1 VALSDTAAG
10 SGRPTEIPVLPR
22 FSARTRLLVLAPHP
36 DDETIGT
43 GLLIQQVRA
52 AGGEVRI
59 VQMTPGDN
67 NPWPQRWLE
76 RRMLIR
82 PQDQHRWGLRRHAE
96 MLQAL
101 EHLQVPAQA
110 LVALGWPDM
119 GVTQH
124 LLHSTRAA
132 VAALTEV
139 IVGFAPDVIA
149 VPALD
154 DRHPDHAATH
164 VLMRL
169 VLGANTSTMLLS
181 YLVHGGAPLQ
191 GSFEIV
197 GSSAQRQVKRAS
209 LAAHCSQMALS
220 GRRMRRLAE
229 RPERYREVDRA
240 VATARAGE
248 LAALPWRPPVW
259 LHRWLRLSVVSATGA
274 CSWRWPDAPLQ
285 RDHRGAWH
293 LQQDAPGMPPRF
305 ARLQLEWPTPWIFDH
320 WGWCEL

>member
-1 VALSDTAAG
+1 M
-10 SGRPTEIPVLPR
+10 LPCI
-22 FSARTRLLVLAPHP
+22 SARTRLLVLAPHP

-59 VQMTPGDN
+59 VQITPGDN

-76 RRMLIR
+76 RRMVIR
-82 PQDQHRWGLRRHAE
+82 RQDQHRWGLRRHAE

-101 EHLQVPAQA
+101 QHLQTPAQA

-119 GVTQH
+119 GVTEH
-124 LLHSTRAA
+124 LLHWTRAA
-132 VAALTEV
+132 VDALTEV
-139 IVGFAPDVIA
+139 IVKFSPDLVA
-149 VPALD
+149 VPALE

-169 VLGANTSTMLLS
+169 ALGADPTVMLVS
-181 YLVHGGAPLQ
+181 YLVHGGAPLP

-197 GSSAQRQVKRAS
+197 GSAAQRQAKRAS
-209 LAAHCSQMALS
+209 LAAHRSQMALS

-229 RPERYREVDRA
+229 RPERYRQICREV
-240 VATARAGE
+240 VAAPAGQ
-248 LAALPWRPPVW
+248 LAALPWRPPAW
-259 LHRWLRLSVVSATGA
+259 LHRWLRLSVVSATDVH
-274 CSWRWPDAPLQ
+274 SWRWPDAPLQ
-285 RDHRGAWH
+285 RDHHGVWH
-293 LQQDAPGMPPRF
+293 LLQDASDLPLRF

-320 WGWCEL
+320 WGWCELQAGHGVMVDCNSALA